1 MKERLQKIIRNSGI
15 ASRREAEK
23 WITSGRISIDG
34 VIVTELGT
42 QADQET
48 QVICIDGVPL
58 RKSESHVYYLFYKP
72 TSVVTTLHDPQGRP
86 TIVDFIKEIPERI
99 FPVGRL
105 DQDTEGLLV
114 LTNDGNLMNGLLHPS
129 REIPKIYQVKVK
141 GIPDEKTLNDL
152 RNGVEL
158 TDGKT
163 APAKVK
169 FLKSEKDT
177 ALLEIIIHEGK
188 NRQVR
193 RMVGTVGFPAVAL
206 KRIGFA
212 FLRLDGLTSG
222 SFRPLSQEE
231 VNRLREWCGI

>member
-169 FLKSEKDT
+169 LLKSEKDT

-193 RMVGTVGFPAVAL
+193 KMTASINHPT
-206 KRIGFA
+206 
-212 FLRLDGLTSG
+212 LRLIRVKVGDFELGNLKSG
-222 SFRPLSQEE
+222 
-231 VNRLREWCGI
+231 EWVQIKKSDLL

>member
-86 TIVDFIKEIPERI
+86 TIVDFIK
-99 FPVGRL
+99 
-105 DQDTEGLLV
+105 
-114 LTNDGNLMNGLLHPS
+114 
-129 REIPKIYQVKVK
+129 
-141 GIPDEKTLNDL
+141 
-152 RNGVEL
+152 
-158 TDGKT
+158 
-163 APAKVK
+163 
-169 FLKSEKDT
+169 
-177 ALLEIIIHEGK
+177 
-188 NRQVR
+188 
-193 RMVGTVGFPAVAL
+193 
-206 KRIGFA
+206 
-212 FLRLDGLTSG
+212 
-222 SFRPLSQEE
+222 
-231 VNRLREWCGI
+231 